1 MHSIATERAVQDQP
15 AEAARR
21 FMFVLHCHQPSG
33 NLPDVFDEAYQRCY
47 LPLLETIEDFEDVKV
62 CLHVSGALLEHAVH
76 HQPNFVHQLANLVG
90 RGQVELLGGGFY
102 EPVLT
107 ALPDAD
113 AQGQL
118 EMMSLLLKKHFGAR
132 PNGAWLTERVWEP
145 ELPRLLAPAG
155 LGFTFVD
162 DLHVRASLP
171 DHASADGYWITDRA
185 GQLLAVFGVH
195 RGLRYRIPGE
205 APEALVHDIAN
216 MPGSDVLTFADDGEK
231 FGLWPGSHEWVYG
244 EGWLKRFFGALGE
257 AQTQG
262 TVQTVLPSAHLQE
275 VAPRGRVHI
284 PSGTYDEL
292 SRWALGPNAASR
304 LARIE
309 RMIGADDAD
318 RAHLRGGSWADFL
331 IRYPEAGRLQG
342 RMLSISARL
351 QAVLD
356 ETMAE
361 HRGRPL
367 PSALQD
373 RLGTVQRDLY
383 RAQAADAYWRGL
395 FAGLHLPFL
404 RADAHGALIRAD
416 ALLDQIQQGD
426 EEWVGFDEQ
435 DLDLDGEFEV
445 LLTNRALSVHIRP
458 QEGGCLLG
466 LEDKVRA
473 LSLGDVLA
481 RRLESEHSD
490 AQPDLLDP
498 YDEGPRWNFID
509 RFTLP
514 GDQAKD
520 DVGDFARARYRVRSI
535 DVDEEGVVAAFA
547 SLSRQGTVSGRPVDL
562 EKRYSLDLEA
572 AHLSVAYEFRNHSD
586 EALDVNFEPQLSLA
600 LPQDAQMRL
609 DEQSE
614 WQGLEGEHAVSG
626 QFTVEALQLGLRL
639 HFDLSVAATVR
650 ASKVFTTIQSLN
662 GFERIFQGWALDL
675 EFGLALPCQEP
686 VRVEFGLDVSE
697 ART

>member
-1 MHSIATERAVQDQP
+1 
-15 AEAARR
+15 
-21 FMFVLHCHQPSG
+21 MFVLHCHQPPG

-47 LPLLETIEDFEDVKV
+47 LPLLETIGRFEAVKV

-76 HQPNFVHQLANLVG
+76 HQPNFIHQLANLVG

-102 EPVLT
+102 EPVLS

-162 DLHVRASLP
+162 DLHIRAGLP
-171 DHASADGYWITDRA
+171 DHASADGYWITNRA

-205 APEALVHDIAN
+205 APETVVYDIAN
-216 MPGSDVLTFADDGEK
+216 MPGSDVVTFADDGEK

-244 EGWLKRFFGALGE
+244 EGWLERFFGALVQ
-257 AQTQG
+257 AQTEHK
-262 TVQTVLPSAHLQE
+262 VQTVLPSAHLEQ

-292 SRWALGPNAASR
+292 SRWALGPNAAAR

-309 RMIGADDAD
+309 RVVGADEAD

-342 RMLSISARL
+342 RMLSVSSRL
-351 QAVLD
+351 QTVLED
-356 ETMAE
+356 TMSE
-361 HRGRPL
+361 YRGRPL

-416 ALLDQIQQGD
+416 ALLDRVQQGD
-426 EEWVGFDEQ
+426 EDWVGFDEE
-435 DLDLDGEFEV
+435 DLDLDGELEV
-445 LLTNRALSVHIRP
+445 LLTNRALAAHIRP

-481 RRLESEHSD
+481 RRPEPEHSD
-490 AQPDLLDP
+490 AQANLLDG
-498 YDEGPRWNFID
+498 YDEGPRWSFID
-509 RFTLP
+509 RFTVP
-514 GDQAKD
+514 GDESKA
-520 DVGDFARARYRVRSI
+520 DVGDFARARYSVATI
-535 DVDEEGVVAAFA
+535 DVEEEGVIAAYA
-547 SLSRQGTVSGRPVDL
+547 QLGRRGTVNGRNIDL
-562 EKRYSLDLEA
+562 DKRYSLDLEG
-572 AHLSVAYEFRNHSD
+572 AHLSVAYELKNLGD
-586 EALDVNFEPQLSLA
+586 EGLDINFGPQLSLA
-600 LPQDAQMRL
+600 LGQDARIRL
-609 DEQSE
+609 DEQDS
-614 WQGLEGEHAVSG
+614 WQGLEDMFAVSG
-626 QFTVEALQLGLRL
+626 QFTLEDSQARLRL
-639 HFDLSVAATVR
+639 NFDLSVGATLR
-650 ASKVFTTIQSLN
+650 AHKVFTTVKSLS
-662 GFERIFQGWALDL
+662 GFERIFQGWGLEL
-675 EFGLALPCQEP
+675 EFGLSLAPEDPQRIIIG
-686 VRVEFGLDVSE
+686 VDVSE
-697 ART
+697 ARQ